1 MFICRLVFSSCCV
14 IVYCLLRN
22 LVTSICFGSKFRF
35 ISVVV
40 FGCVQSLSVPECRT
54 DLVSSLVFLLSIF
67 CPFCIVVFSV
77 HFCFKFIFLNSV
89 FAVLWFQVN
98 RRIQTNLKK
107 YWSVNY
113 MHSKIW

>member
-1 MFICRLVFSSCCV
+1 M
-14 IVYCLLRN
+14 
-22 LVTSICFGSKFRF
+22 SIFFGSKFRF

-54 DLVSSLVFLLSIF
+54 DLVSSLVFLPSIF

-77 HFCFKFIFLNSV
+77 YFCFKFIFINSL

-98 RRIQTNLKK
+98 RRIQTSLKK

-113 MHSKIW
+113 KNIHCFCILIPLKFDHIWSCGAKFEFL